1 MVTPMV
7 TPFCNI
13 VVKCAINII
22 NTAAGYLGIGKRVVN
37 NRLKNLLIKKL
48 QKVAKFEA
56 SKNVQENLSSSDL
69 KSLIQTMSQQT
80 SLIEKL
86 IDNQKKMIPKLGN
99 NNNNKISI
107 NVFLNEHC
115 KNAMNLTDFVN
126 NIKIS
131 LEDLHYTNQH
141 GYVKGISN
149 IFTKNLTDM
158 KATERPI
165 HCSDQKRLHF
175 YVKDQDTWDKNSS
188 NEKID
193 NSIRCITKKQIIQIK
208 KWESEHPGF
217 LDDEKLTSEWQ
228 WMMYNMMGSIEQGS
242 IQKDGEAIKKNISA
256 GIAVKDAIEN
266 NN

>member
-1 MVTPMV
+1 
-7 TPFCNI
+7 
-13 VVKCAINII
+13 
-22 NTAAGYLGIGKRVVN
+22 
-37 NRLKNLLIKKL
+37 
-48 QKVAKFEA
+48 
-56 SKNVQENLSSSDL
+56 
-69 KSLIQTMSQQT
+69 
-80 SLIEKL
+80 
-86 IDNQKKMIPKLGN
+86 
-99 NNNNKISI
+99 
-107 NVFLNEHC
+107 
-115 KNAMNLTDFVN
+115 MNLTDFVN

-193 NSIRCITKKQIIQIK
+193 NSIRRITKKQIIQIK
-208 KWESEHPGF
+208 EWENEHPGF
-217 LDDEKLTSEWQ
+217 LDDAKLTSEWQ
-228 WMMYNMMGSIEQGS
+228 CMMYNMMGSVEQRS
-242 IQKDGEAIKKNISA
+242 KQKDGEAIKKNISA